1 MNDEQIKL
9 MTRIAK
15 EVDDLNVRVS
25 ALESAVKSDKADVV
39 SPFAKTLRNIITN
52 VDHKA
57 GEKVFNFN
65 VSFAA
70 DETATSESRRTVTVS
85 FLRELEGLFDK
96 FKVTKM
102 RGEFENHI
110 HGTI

>member
-1 MNDEQIKL
+1 MNDDQIKL
-9 MTRIAK
+9 MMKIAAQ
-15 EVDDLNVRVS
+15 VDDIDKRVT
-25 ALESAVKSDKADVV
+25 ALESAVKNEKQDVL
-39 SPFAKTLRNIITN
+39 SPFAKTLRNIVTQ

-70 DETATSESRRTVTVS
+70 DESATSESRRTVTVS

-110 HGTI
+110 HGAI